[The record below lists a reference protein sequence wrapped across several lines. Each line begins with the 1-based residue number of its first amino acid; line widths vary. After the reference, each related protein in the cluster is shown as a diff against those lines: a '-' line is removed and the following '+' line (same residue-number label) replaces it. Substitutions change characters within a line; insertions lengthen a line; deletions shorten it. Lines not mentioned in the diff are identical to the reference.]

1 MRSLPK
7 GPALKALE
15 ANFNGFFIGKNKN
28 KYFFGCFLKKSQNPV
43 RGHKLSCHLRLW
55 PRVQQEIDSI
65 PKNPKNLGIWP
76 WCQHPL
82 VRPAARTSPSDICN
96 FHHPKYHFYPSTM
109 RCVSLQHDFHR
120 PPNHFLLQTSR
131 EFLMDFQNLRTL
143 TLQHGKTWKIFTV
156 KAKKAN

>member
-15 ANFNGFFIGKNKN
+15 ANFHRCFIGKNKKN
-28 KYFFGCFLKKSQNPV
+28 WDVFSKNLRTPYEVISCLATFVCGLGFNKKSILPFQKIKK
-43 RGHKLSCHLRLW
+43 H
-55 PRVQQEIDSI
+55 
-65 PKNPKNLGIWP
+65 LGIWP

-82 VRPAARTSPSDICN
+82 VRPAARTSPSDLSN

-109 RCVSLQHDFHR
+109 LCIFLQYDFHR

-143 TLQHGKTWKIFTV
+143 TLQHGKTWKIFTL